1 MPLPRRRWLQAAAFA
16 LAAAPLA
23 RAQARSQRKRRS
35 AYPIAPGRSFWLP
48 ELSPAGP
55 VVAVVNLYT
64 QHAQIYRN
72 GIAIGYTSVS
82 TGKRGYGTPTGRF
95 QVLEKRRFHR
105 SSTYGNA
112 PMPWMV
118 RLTWSGIA
126 FHSGALPGFPASHGC
141 IRLPASFA
149 PQLFGALSLGDT
161 VAVLNQPADAF
172 TTLAPIDP
180 LGRPLLQPE
189 MLAATAWW
197 REAAASAAPVSGN
210 LVSASP
216 VSASPVS
223 ASLLTGAPASLA
235 APPLALLASLPQQ
248 RLFVLEA
255 GQVAAAAP
263 LPPGARQQA
272 LPLTAAPLSWQPP
285 GHWQAPGQSG
295 NAADATLWQTVLP
308 SDAAFIQRL
317 RDRITPGSTLVLSD
331 LPAVGDLHLAAWKL

>member
-197 REAAASAAPVSGN
+197 REAAASAAPVS
-210 LVSASP
+210 
-216 VSASPVS
+216 ASPVS
-223 ASLLTGAPASLA
+223 ASLLAGAPASLA

-308 SDAAFIQRL
+308 SDAAFSQRL
-317 RDRITPGSTLVLSD
+317 RARITPGSTLVLSD

>member
-1 MPLPRRRWLQAAAFA
+1 MLLPRRRWLQAAAFA

-197 REAAASAAPVSGN
+197 REAAASAAPVS
-210 LVSASP
+210 
-216 VSASPVS
+216 ASPVS

-272 LPLTAAPLSWQPP
+272 LPLAAAPLSWQPP

-308 SDAAFIQRL
+308 SDAAFSQRL
-317 RDRITPGSTLVLSD
+317 RARITPGSTLVLSD

>member
-1 MPLPRRRWLQAAAFA
+1 MPLSRRRWLQAAAFA

-105 SSTYGNA
+105 SGTYGNA

-210 LVSASP
+210 LVSAG
-216 VSASPVS
+216 PVS
-223 ASLLTGAPASLA
+223 ASLSSGAPASLA
-235 APPLALLASLPQQ
+235 ATPLALLASLPQQ

-272 LPLTAAPLSWQPP
+272 LPLAAAPLSWQPP

-308 SDAAFIQRL
+308 SDAAFSQRL
-317 RDRITPGSTLVLSD
+317 RARITPGSTLVLSD

>member
-1 MPLPRRRWLQAAAFA
+1 MPLSRRRWLQAAAFA
-16 LAAAPLA
+16 LAAAAPLA

-55 VVAVVNLYT
+55 VVAVVNLHT

-197 REAAASAAPVSGN
+197 REAAASAAPVS
-210 LVSASP
+210 
-216 VSASPVS
+216 
-223 ASLLTGAPASLA
+223 ASLLAGAPASLA

>member
-216 VSASPVS
+216 VSAS
-223 ASLLTGAPASLA
+223 LLTGAPASLA
-235 APPLALLASLPQQ
+235 APPLALLVSLPQQ

-308 SDAAFIQRL
+308 SDAAFSQRL
-317 RDRITPGSTLVLSD
+317 RARIMPGSTLVLSD

>member
-105 SSTYGNA
+105 SSTYDNA

-197 REAAASAAPVSGN
+197 RETAASAA
-210 LVSASP
+210 P

-272 LPLTAAPLSWQPP
+272 LPLAAAPLSWQPP

-308 SDAAFIQRL
+308 SDAAFSQRL
-317 RDRITPGSTLVLSD
+317 RARITPGSTLVLSD

>member
-197 REAAASAAPVSGN
+197 REAAASAAPVS
-210 LVSASP
+210 
-216 VSASPVS
+216 

-235 APPLALLASLPQQ
+235 APPLALLVSLPQQ

-272 LPLTAAPLSWQPP
+272 LPLAAAPLSWQPP

-308 SDAAFIQRL
+308 SDAAFSQRL
-317 RDRITPGSTLVLSD
+317 RARITPGSTLVLSD

>member
-1 MPLPRRRWLQAAAFA
+1 MPLSRRRWLQAAAFA

-197 REAAASAAPVSGN
+197 REAAASAAPVS
-210 LVSASP
+210 
-216 VSASPVS
+216 ASPVS

-235 APPLALLASLPQQ
+235 APPLALLVSLPQQ

-285 GHWQAPGQSG
+285 GHWQAPGQSD

-308 SDAAFIQRL
+308 TDAAFIQRL

>member
-1 MPLPRRRWLQAAAFA
+1 MPLSRRRWLQAAAFA
-16 LAAAPLA
+16 LAAAAPLA

-197 REAAASAAPVSGN
+197 REAAASAAPVS
-210 LVSASP
+210 
-216 VSASPVS
+216 ASPVS

-235 APPLALLASLPQQ
+235 APPLALLVSLPQQ

-272 LPLTAAPLSWQPP
+272 LPLAAAPLSWQPP

-295 NAADATLWQTVLP
+295 NAADAILWQTVLP
-308 SDAAFIQRL
+308 SDAAFSQRL
-317 RDRITPGSTLVLSD
+317 RARITPGSTLVLSD

>member
-1 MPLPRRRWLQAAAFA
+1 MPLSRRRWLQAAAFA

-197 REAAASAAPVSGN
+197 REAAASAAPVS
-210 LVSASP
+210 
-216 VSASPVS
+216 ASPVS

-272 LPLTAAPLSWQPP
+272 LPLAAAPLRWQPP

-308 SDAAFIQRL
+308 SDAAFSQRL
-317 RDRITPGSTLVLSD
+317 RARITPGSTLVLSD

>member
-1 MPLPRRRWLQAAAFA
+1 M
-16 LAAAPLA
+16 
-23 RAQARSQRKRRS
+23 
-35 AYPIAPGRSFWLP
+35 
-48 ELSPAGP
+48 
-55 VVAVVNLYT
+55 VAVVNLYT

-197 REAAASAAPVSGN
+197 REAAASAAPVS
-210 LVSASP
+210 
-216 VSASPVS
+216 ASPVS

-272 LPLTAAPLSWQPP
+272 LPLAAAPLSWQPP

-308 SDAAFIQRL
+308 SDAAFSQRL
-317 RDRITPGSTLVLSD
+317 RARITPGSTLVLSD

>member
-216 VSASPVS
+216 VSAS
-223 ASLLTGAPASLA
+223 LLTGAPASLA

>member
-1 MPLPRRRWLQAAAFA
+1 MPLSRRRWLQAAAFA

-197 REAAASAAPVSGN
+197 REAAASAAPVS
-210 LVSASP
+210 
-216 VSASPVS
+216 ASPVS

-308 SDAAFIQRL
+308 SDAAFSQRL
-317 RDRITPGSTLVLSD
+317 RARITPGSTLVLSD

>member
-197 REAAASAAPVSGN
+197 REAAASAAPVS
-210 LVSASP
+210 
-216 VSASPVS
+216 ASPVS

-272 LPLTAAPLSWQPP
+272 LPLAAAPLRWQPP

-308 SDAAFIQRL
+308 SDAAFSQRL
-317 RDRITPGSTLVLSD
+317 RARITPGSTLVLSD

>member
-1 MPLPRRRWLQAAAFA
+1 MPLSRRRWLQAAAFA

-216 VSASPVS
+216 VSAS
-223 ASLLTGAPASLA
+223 LLTGAPASLA

-272 LPLTAAPLSWQPP
+272 LPLAAAPLRWQPP

-308 SDAAFIQRL
+308 SDAAFSQRL
-317 RDRITPGSTLVLSD
+317 RARITPGSTLVLSD

>member
-1 MPLPRRRWLQAAAFA
+1 MPLSRRRWLQAAVFA

-197 REAAASAAPVSGN
+197 REAAASAAPVS
-210 LVSASP
+210 
-216 VSASPVS
+216 ASPVS
-223 ASLLTGAPASLA
+223 ASLLTGTPASLA

-272 LPLTAAPLSWQPP
+272 LPLAAAPLSWQPP

-308 SDAAFIQRL
+308 SDAAFSQRL
-317 RDRITPGSTLVLSD
+317 RARITPGSTLVLSD

>member
-197 REAAASAAPVSGN
+197 REAAASAAPVSGT
-210 LVSASP
+210 L

-235 APPLALLASLPQQ
+235 APPLALLVSLPQQ

-255 GQVAAAAP
+255 GQVTAAAP

-272 LPLTAAPLSWQPP
+272 LPLAAAPLSWQPP

-308 SDAAFIQRL
+308 SDAAFSQRL
-317 RDRITPGSTLVLSD
+317 RARITPGSTLVLSD

>member
-197 REAAASAAPVSGN
+197 REAAASAAPVS
-210 LVSASP
+210 
-216 VSASPVS
+216 ASPVS

-308 SDAAFIQRL
+308 SDAAFSQRL
-317 RDRITPGSTLVLSD
+317 RARITPGSTLVLSD

>member
-1 MPLPRRRWLQAAAFA
+1 MSLPRRRWLQAAAFA
-16 LAAAPLA
+16 LAAAAPLA

-35 AYPIAPGRSFWLP
+35 AYPIAPGQSYWLP

-55 VVAVVNLYT
+55 VVAVVNLHT

-126 FHSGALPGFPASHGC
+126 FHSAALPGFPASHGC

-197 REAAASAAPVSGN
+197 REAAASAAPVS
-210 LVSASP
+210 
-216 VSASPVS
+216 ASPVS
-223 ASLLTGAPASLA
+223 ASLSSGAPASLA

-308 SDAAFIQRL
+308 SDAAFSQRL
-317 RDRITPGSTLVLSD
+317 RARITPGSTLVLSD

>member
-1 MPLPRRRWLQAAAFA
+1 MPLSRRRWLQAAAFA

-161 VAVLNQPADAF
+161 VVVLNQPADAF

-210 LVSASP
+210 L

>member
-16 LAAAPLA
+16 LAAAAPLA

-35 AYPIAPGRSFWLP
+35 AYPIAPGQSFWLP

-216 VSASPVS
+216 VSAS
-223 ASLLTGAPASLA
+223 LLTGAPASLA

-248 RLFVLEA
+248 RLLVLEA

-285 GHWQAPGQSG
+285 GHWQAPGQSD

-308 SDAAFIQRL
+308 TDAAFIQRL

>member
-1 MPLPRRRWLQAAAFA
+1 
-16 LAAAPLA
+16 
-23 RAQARSQRKRRS
+23 RRS
-35 AYPIAPGRSFWLP
+35 AYPIAPGWSFWLP

-197 REAAASAAPVSGN
+197 RETAASAA
-210 LVSASP
+210 P

-272 LPLTAAPLSWQPP
+272 LPLAAAPLSWQPP

-308 SDAAFIQRL
+308 SDAAFSQRL
-317 RDRITPGSTLVLSD
+317 RARITPGSTLVLSD

>member
-16 LAAAPLA
+16 LAAAAPLA

-216 VSASPVS
+216 VSAS
-223 ASLLTGAPASLA
+223 LLTGAPASLA

-285 GHWQAPGQSG
+285 GHWQARGQSG

>member
-16 LAAAPLA
+16 LAAAAPLA

-197 REAAASAAPVSGN
+197 REAAASAAPVS
-210 LVSASP
+210 
-216 VSASPVS
+216 ASPVS
-223 ASLLTGAPASLA
+223 ASLSSGAPASLA

-255 GQVAAAAP
+255 GQVVAAAP

-308 SDAAFIQRL
+308 SDAAFSQRL
-317 RDRITPGSTLVLSD
+317 RARITPGSTLVLSD

>member
-1 MPLPRRRWLQAAAFA
+1 MPLSRRRWLQAAAFA

-197 REAAASAAPVSGN
+197 REAAASAAPVS
-210 LVSASP
+210 
-216 VSASPVS
+216 ASPVS

-235 APPLALLASLPQQ
+235 APPLALLVSLPQQ

-272 LPLTAAPLSWQPP
+272 LPLAAAPLSWQPP

-308 SDAAFIQRL
+308 SDAAFSQRL
-317 RDRITPGSTLVLSD
+317 RARITPGSTLVLSD

>member
-197 REAAASAAPVSGN
+197 REAAASAAPVS
-210 LVSASP
+210 
-216 VSASPVS
+216 ASPVS

-235 APPLALLASLPQQ
+235 APPLALLVSLPQQ

-272 LPLTAAPLSWQPP
+272 LPLAAAPLRWQPP

-308 SDAAFIQRL
+308 SDAAFSQRL
-317 RDRITPGSTLVLSD
+317 RARITPGSTLVLSD

>member
-1 MPLPRRRWLQAAAFA
+1 MPLSRRRWLQAAAFA
-16 LAAAPLA
+16 LATPVLPTAL
-23 RAQARSQRKRRS
+23 ARSQNSKRRS

-55 VVAVVNLYT
+55 VVAVVNLHT

-197 REAAASAAPVSGN
+197 REAAASAAPVS
-210 LVSASP
+210 V
-216 VSASPVS
+216 SPVS

-272 LPLTAAPLSWQPP
+272 LPLAAAPLSWQPP

-308 SDAAFIQRL
+308 SDAAFSQRL
-317 RDRITPGSTLVLSD
+317 RARITPGSTLVLSD

>member
-16 LAAAPLA
+16 LAAAAPLA

-197 REAAASAAPVSGN
+197 REAAASAAPVS
-210 LVSASP
+210 
-216 VSASPVS
+216 ASPVS
-223 ASLLTGAPASLA
+223 ASLSSGAPASLA

-308 SDAAFIQRL
+308 SDAAFSQRL
-317 RDRITPGSTLVLSD
+317 RARITPGSTLVLSD

>member
-197 REAAASAAPVSGN
+197 REAAASAAPVS
-210 LVSASP
+210 
-216 VSASPVS
+216 ASPVS

-272 LPLTAAPLSWQPP
+272 LPLAAAPLSWQPP

-295 NAADATLWQTVLP
+295 NAADVTLWQTVLP
-308 SDAAFIQRL
+308 SDAAFSQRL
-317 RDRITPGSTLVLSD
+317 RARITPGSTLVLSD

>member
-197 REAAASAAPVSGN
+197 RETAASAA
-210 LVSASP
+210 
-216 VSASPVS
+216 PVS

-235 APPLALLASLPQQ
+235 APPLALLVSLPQQ

-272 LPLTAAPLSWQPP
+272 LPLAAAPLRWQPP

-308 SDAAFIQRL
+308 SDAAFSQRL
-317 RDRITPGSTLVLSD
+317 RARITPGSTLVLSD

>member
-197 REAAASAAPVSGN
+197 REAAASAAPVS
-210 LVSASP
+210 
-216 VSASPVS
+216 

-272 LPLTAAPLSWQPP
+272 LPLAAAPLSWQPP

-308 SDAAFIQRL
+308 SDAAFSQRL
-317 RDRITPGSTLVLSD
+317 RARITPGSTLVLSD

>member
-16 LAAAPLA
+16 LAAAAPLA

-197 REAAASAAPVSGN
+197 REAAASAA

-216 VSASPVS
+216 VSASLS
-223 ASLLTGAPASLA
+223 SGAPASLA

-308 SDAAFIQRL
+308 SDAAFSQRL
-317 RDRITPGSTLVLSD
+317 RARITPGSTLVLSD

>member
-16 LAAAPLA
+16 LATPVLPTAL
-23 RAQARSQRKRRS
+23 ARSQNSKRRS

-263 LPPGARQQA
+263 HAQVLVAEPHAKELPASLARWDNVRLTGWRQA
-272 LPLTAAPLSWQPP
+272 VEQADVVAVLV
-285 GHWQAPGQSG
+285 GHQEFAGLDPHLLEGRSVI
-295 NAADATLWQTVLP
+295 DATGFWRAREPQ
-308 SDAAFIQRL
+308 L
-317 RDRITPGSTLVLSD
+317 R
-331 LPAVGDLHLAAWKL
+331 

>member
-197 REAAASAAPVSGN
+197 RETAASAA
-210 LVSASP
+210 
-216 VSASPVS
+216 PVS

-308 SDAAFIQRL
+308 SDAAFSQRL
-317 RDRITPGSTLVLSD
+317 RARITPGSTLVLSD

>member
-1 MPLPRRRWLQAAAFA
+1 MPLSRRRWLQAAAFA

-216 VSASPVS
+216 VSAS
-223 ASLLTGAPASLA
+223 LLTGAPASLA

-308 SDAAFIQRL
+308 SDAAFSQRL
-317 RDRITPGSTLVLSD
+317 RARITPGSTLVLSD

>member
-1 MPLPRRRWLQAAAFA
+1 MPLPRRCWLQAAAFA
-16 LAAAPLA
+16 LAAAAPLA

-161 VAVLNQPADAF
+161 VVVLNQPADAF

-180 LGRPLLQPE
+180 QGRPLLQPE

-197 REAAASAAPVSGN
+197 QEAAVSAAP
-210 LVSASP
+210 A
-216 VSASPVS
+216 SASPVS
-223 ASLLTGAPASLA
+223 ASLLAGAPADLA

-272 LPLTAAPLSWQPP
+272 LPLTAAPLRWQPP

-308 SDAAFIQRL
+308 SDAAFSQRL
-317 RDRITPGSTLVLSD
+317 RASITPGSTLVLSD

>member
-16 LAAAPLA
+16 LAAAAPLA

-197 REAAASAAPVSGN
+197 REAAASAAPVS
-210 LVSASP
+210 
-216 VSASPVS
+216 ASPVS